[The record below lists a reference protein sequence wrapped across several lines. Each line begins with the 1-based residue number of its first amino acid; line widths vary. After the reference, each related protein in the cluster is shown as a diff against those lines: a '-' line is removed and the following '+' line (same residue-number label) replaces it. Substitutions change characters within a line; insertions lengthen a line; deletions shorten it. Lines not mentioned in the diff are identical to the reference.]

1 MKWLSKWPTSC
12 CIYANMENNFGVHK
26 ATISSFKTIAVSYMK
41 GSLCVLKSHQ
51 SVCVDRRN
59 LDNQQGVSQ
68 ISVEEAVSRDDI
80 HAAFI
85 CTENESHQDYVR
97 TFLQAGKHVCV
108 EYPMTMSYQAAV
120 ELWDLAQKKGLVLHE
135 EHIELLTEDFKELK
149 RAVQGKILQEGTLHF
164 TGGALKAGFG
174 FPAFSGIARLTW
186 LVELFGKL
194 SVSAATLEEEPAK
207 GYSKLTAKLLTSDNR
222 PLTWV
227 EERQTGLPRAKN
239 INFVFDSCT
248 LSEIPAAPRGAVGLF
263 MQDLIHFSAK
273 LAGQVSPSQLQG
285 EKERVLHCLE
295 LADKI
300 QQLCQS

>member
-97 TFLQAGKHVCV
+97 YAFCWKSVLKQMPPPRLPV
-108 EYPMTMSYQAAV
+108 AAV
-120 ELWDLAQKKGLVLHE
+120 GSARTLWISWVGGLESSELQMLACY
-135 EHIELLTEDFKELK
+135 F
-149 RAVQGKILQEGTLHF
+149 
-164 TGGALKAGFG
+164 
-174 FPAFSGIARLTW
+174 
-186 LVELFGKL
+186 
-194 SVSAATLEEEPAK
+194 
-207 GYSKLTAKLLTSDNR
+207 
-222 PLTWV
+222 
-227 EERQTGLPRAKN
+227 
-239 INFVFDSCT
+239 
-248 LSEIPAAPRGAVGLF
+248 
-263 MQDLIHFSAK
+263 
-273 LAGQVSPSQLQG
+273 
-285 EKERVLHCLE
+285 
-295 LADKI
+295 
-300 QQLCQS
+300 